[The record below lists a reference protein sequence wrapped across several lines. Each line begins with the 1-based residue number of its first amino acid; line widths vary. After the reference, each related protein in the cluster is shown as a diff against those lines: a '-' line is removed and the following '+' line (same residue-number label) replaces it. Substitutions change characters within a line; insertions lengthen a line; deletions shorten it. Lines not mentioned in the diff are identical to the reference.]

1 MSALAIHRRFPWSMS
16 IPQSFLFETC
26 VSDLGWKSGLA
37 RHNMSTNPLVP
48 LLPTTMSTCRFRSI
62 STVAIGLFLPT
73 VGFMNVLA
81 LVKSDERDAAYASL
95 IYQIVHPLHLLV
107 ILTLRWFYETPLE
120 TVQEVERLRKPE
132 GRWAQAGLKP
142 QRTEPMGEY
151 NLSDYVFY
159 KDAGTYIC
167 VALAHWVF
175 WLWLVFPVQYWFLTI
190 PPAFAGAIYIWQSRM
205 SFLGPSYQFACDRE
219 IEDREDAMSK
229 V

>member
-1 MSALAIHRRFPWSMS
+1 
-16 IPQSFLFETC
+16 
-26 VSDLGWKSGLA
+26 
-37 RHNMSTNPLVP
+37 
-48 LLPTTMSTCRFRSI
+48 MSTCRFHSI
-62 STVAIGLFLPT
+62 SFVAIFLIILT
-73 VGFMNVLA
+73 DLCMQLLA
-81 LVKSDERDAAYASL
+81 LSESSELEGPHAAYASL
-95 IYQIVHPLHLLV
+95 LYHIIHPLHLLI

-132 GRWAQAGLKP
+132 GRWAQQMKP
-142 QRTEPMGEY
+142 DGSQRVQPSGEY
-151 NLSDYVFY
+151 NPADYAY

-219 IEDREDAMSK
+219 IEDREDATTNATRTN